1 MAEVRKLKG
10 KRTGAQQRLNISLAT
25 LETAMNEDN
34 GRTPTEQ
41 ALTRQQAGLETAWGT
56 FEAAHTLYI
65 EALEDEAA
73 EAEAQVCQD
82 LFALDLGQGEQKIW
96 RGGQF

>member
-65 EALEDEAA
+65 ALYSDF
-73 EAEAQVCQD
+73 CQS
-82 LFALDLGQGEQKIW
+82 
-96 RGGQF
+96 